1 MSPSTSRRNGISGK
15 QTVDRSV
22 SKEGLVKR
30 AILVSGLALG
40 LSACATWRIE
50 PTLPGPG
57 VPVISNLRI
66 EPGKVKV
73 GEEVTLTFDFEDTD
87 ADLVEAYIFPSEVR
101 DWVLTQTLRPT
112 VLTLTNNKYGRA
124 VGSVET
130 TFKWETEGIRIFE
143 VFVVDERGH
152 TSNKLRA
159 RVTVSLQ

>member
-1 MSPSTSRRNGISGK
+1 M
-15 QTVDRSV
+15 VDRSL

-30 AILVSGLALG
+30 AVLVSGLALA

-66 EPGKVKV
+66 EPGRVRV
-73 GEEVTLTFDFEDTD
+73 GEEVALTFDFEDTD

-101 DWVLTQTLRPT
+101 DWVYTQTLAPT
-112 VLTLTNNKYGRA
+112 ILTLKNSKYGRA
-124 VGSVET
+124 VGSVEA
-130 TFKWETEGIRIFE
+130 TFKWETEGVRIFE
-143 VFVVDERGH
+143 VFVVDEQGH

-159 RVTVSLQ
+159 RVTVGLQ